1 MWLLLAWYS
10 TAVFNESCT
19 EKFFLWQT
27 YFHYKTYS
35 GKVVRQAVGDGLR
48 RNAAPQYTTFANTE
62 QTRLHLEM
70 VSVIKAYKIK

>member
-1 MWLLLAWYS
+1 MNHVL
-10 TAVFNESCT
+10 
-19 EKFFLWQT
+19 KIFFLWQT

-48 RNAAPQYTTFANTE
+48 TNAAPQYMTFANAE